1 MATEALKKFAEEL
14 KTAREIKEISLLQVS
29 AKTKIDSKFLQ
40 AIEDANFD
48 VLPDIYIRA
57 FIKEFA
63 QTIDLNPKEV
73 LQKFDAAI
81 LGKPEEKPQPQLETA
96 GKEGPVNAQEVTE
109 KKEFDSTE
117 SLQPTTSENEKAA
130 KNLKLN
136 YIIGGS
142 ILLVALVVV
151 YFAFFQNSSPEII
164 QEKFD
169 QETGS
174 ENTQRFEIDKSST
187 AQTTDETSGLAYQAV
202 VTTDSLRLSVFTSAR
217 VWIKISTD
225 GKTVLQN
232 IVQANT
238 KLNYAAVKNFS
249 ISVGNA
255 GVIKI
260 FLNNKEI
267 ENVGKPG
274 EIRNIFIT
282 PDNVR
287 NYTLAPQPKNE
298 KKSSTEN

>member
-1 MATEALKKFAEEL
+1 MATEALKKFADEL
-14 KTAREIKEISLLQVS
+14 KTAREIKEISILQVS

-40 AIEDANFD
+40 AIEDANFEI
-48 VLPDIYIRA
+48 LPEIYIRA

-73 LQKFDAAI
+73 LQKFDAAR
-81 LGKPEEKPQPQLETA
+81 LGKPEEKPQTQLDPAIKEDPVELQDTPET
-96 GKEGPVNAQEVTE
+96 
-109 KKEFDSTE
+109 KKFDSAE
-117 SLQPTTSENEKAA
+117 VLQPTSLENEKAV

-142 ILLVALVVV
+142 ILLVALIVV

-174 ENTQRFEIDKSST
+174 ENTQRFEIDKSSQ
-187 AQTTDETSGLAYQAV
+187 AQTTTETSGLVDQAV
-202 VTTDSLRLSVFTSAR
+202 VKPDSLRLSVFASAR

-225 GKTVLQN
+225 GKTVHQN
-232 IVQANT
+232 IVQANA
-238 KLNYAAVKNFS
+238 KLNYTSVKNFS
-249 ISVGNA
+249 VTVGNA
-255 GVIKI
+255 GAVKI
-260 FLNNKEI
+260 FFNNKEV

-282 PDNVR
+282 PNNIR
-287 NYTLAPQPKNE
+287 YYTIAPQPKNE

>member
-1 MATEALKKFAEEL
+1 MATEALKKFADEL
-14 KTAREIKEISLLQVS
+14 KTAREIKEISILQVS

-48 VLPDIYIRA
+48 ILPEIYIRA

-63 QTIDLNPKEV
+63 QTIDLVPKEV
-73 LQKFDAAI
+73 LQKFDAAR
-81 LGKPEEKPQPQLETA
+81 LGKSEEKPQPQLETA
-96 GKEGPVNAQEVTE
+96 GKDDSVNTLETTE

-117 SLQPTTSENEKAA
+117 VLQPTTSENEKAA
-130 KNLKLN
+130 KSLKLN

-142 ILLVALVVV
+142 ILFVALIVV
-151 YFAFFQNSSPEII
+151 YFAFIRNSSPEII

-169 QETGS
+169 QESSSG
-174 ENTQRFEIDKSST
+174 NTHRFEIDKSSQD
-187 AQTTDETSGLAYQAV
+187 QTSAETSGTVDQAV
-202 VTTDSLRLSVFTSAR
+202 VKPDSLRLSVFASAR

-225 GKTVLQN
+225 GKTVHQS

-238 KLNYAAVKNFS
+238 RLNYAAVKNFS

-260 FLNNKEI
+260 FFNNKEI

-282 PDNVR
+282 PDNIR